1 MLKHKIIYNIF
12 IFSLLLLFL
21 NINITF
27 AVQKS
32 NVSLSSN
39 DISETIKQNPND
51 NKDESK
57 KYPEFIV
64 TGNNLKSK
72 MDVFKVTGNETR
84 KKTKYEKGAEF
95 VVTGKQLQSKLTD
108 SKSSNIN
115 ISSNKKQNEV
125 KPTKNLAKNESQ
137 KEIKDNITSIEE
149 YQVISKKDKDKRYM
163 TFCSGNFFYF
173 YGYGQ
178 EDKDKMDLEE
188 YFKSFKETSKTGKTF
203 EITGDEIG
211 KKKETEFIVTGNEI
225 NKKYKQNKQTKQ
237 SDKLT
242 DYQKEKLEY
251 IFMEEKGKLF
261 GLRRML
267 NVAKKLLYSELSK
280 ENYNLTVISNLKQE
294 ILSTASDIELIKFE
308 TECKIRGLLS
318 LEQYNKL
325 KSKIQQR
332 RSL

>member
-39 DISETIKQNPND
+39 DISETIKQNPNN

-173 YGYGQ
+173 YGYEK

-188 YFKSFKETSKTGKTF
+188 YFKSFKETAKIGKTF
-203 EITGDEIG
+203 EIIGDEIG
-211 KKKETEFIVTGNEI
+211 IKKETEFIVTGNEI

-237 SDKLT
+237 SEKLT
-242 DYQKEKLEY
+242 DYQKAKLEY
-251 IFMEEKGKLF
+251 IFMEEKSKLF

-267 NVAKKLLYSELSK
+267 NVAKILLYSELSQ
-280 ENYNLTVISNLKQE
+280 ENYNLTIIGNLKQE